1 MKKIWILI
9 ILSFVLCGCS
19 VQETFETVNDTVLQP
34 QQVLAKQMIL
44 TLPEDAAVPA
54 MESDMTG
61 QLYLCDDYFITVQT
75 ALSGDL
81 NATIKETTGFDRD
94 MLSVIETTQGQIHR
108 YECVWVAAGEEE
120 QQVGRMAILDDGN
133 YHYVVTV
140 MADASKSGDLTDSW
154 NQLLSSFSLADT
166 AP

>member
-1 MKKIWILI
+1 MKKILILI
-9 ILSFVLCGCS
+9 MLSCVLCGCG
-19 VQETFETVNDTVLQP
+19 VQETFETVSDTVLLP
-34 QQVLAKQMIL
+34 QQALAKQVVL

-54 MESDMTG
+54 MESDMAG
-61 QLYLCDDYFITVQT
+61 QLYLCDDYFITVHT
-75 ALSGDL
+75 SVSGDL
-81 NATIKETTGFDRD
+81 NATIKEVTGFDRD
-94 MLSVIETTQGQIHR
+94 MLSVMETTQGQTRR

-140 MADASKSGDLTDSW
+140 MADASKSGNLTDSW